1 MSTSRGMRA
10 LPAFLLGTI
19 VCAQTLPQAASSNAP
34 EISAHDAPATFSSRV
49 NLVMVPV
56 VVRDA
61 QGRAIGNLE
70 KGDFQLFDKG
80 KLQGITKFSIEKPGA
95 PVIAT
100 VAATDEAA
108 PDKPPIEH
116 RPVPERFI
124 AYLFDDLHL
133 NPGDL
138 ARVRQAA
145 DRNLGETLEPI
156 DRAAIFTTSGKV
168 MLDFTDDRAKLHDAL
183 DRILPQTSALPAP
196 GTECP
201 DLSYYMADAI
211 QNKNDTLLF
220 QEAVN
225 EYLTCNPPPN
235 SDPASVQAA
244 TQVAEAAVR
253 GMVSR
258 AVAVGEEESHV
269 TLTVVK
275 DVIRR
280 ISAVPGSRSIVLVS
294 PGFYLTDIQR
304 NEEGDV
310 LDRAIRGNVT
320 ISSLDARGVYALIPG
335 GDASQPEPVQA
346 DGSQIKT
353 QYVIQNATADS
364 DVMGE
369 LAEGTGGTF
378 FQNDNGLK
386 QGFRE
391 LATQPEY
398 IYLLGFS
405 PQNLKMDGQFH
416 RLKVVVKNPKN
427 LSLQAR
433 RGYFAPN
440 HLIDPV
446 QEAKDEIQEAVFSRD
461 EIQDIPVDLH
471 MQFFK
476 ASAESAALTVLA
488 RVDIKHLHFRKAGDR
503 NDDTLTIVS
512 GVFDRNGNFV
522 TGIQKTVDMRLRDQT
537 LAALPPSGIVVKS
550 VLNVVPGSYM
560 VRLVVRDSEGQTM
573 AARNGAVD
581 IP

>member
-1 MSTSRGMRA
+1 MSTSRCTGA
-10 LPAFLLGTI
+10 LPALLLGAI
-19 VCAQTLPQAASSNAP
+19 LCAQTPPNATSSNAP

-61 QGRAIGNLE
+61 QGHAIGNLE

-80 KLQGITKFSIEKPGA
+80 KLQDITKFSIEKPGA
-95 PVIAT
+95 PVITT
-100 VAATDEAA
+100 VAATDETA
-108 PDKPPIEH
+108 PDKPPLEH
-116 RPVPERFI
+116 GPVPERFI

-145 DRNLGETLEPI
+145 DRNLAETLEPI
-156 DRAAIFTTSGKV
+156 DRAAIYTTSGKV
-168 MLDFTDDRAKLHDAL
+168 MLDFTDDHAKLHDAL

-211 QNKNDTLLF
+211 QNKNDTLLLA
-220 QEAVN
+220 EAVN
-225 EYLTCNPPPN
+225 EYLTCNPPPS
-235 SDPASVQAA
+235 SDQASVQAA
-244 TQVAEAAVR
+244 TQQAEAVVR

-258 AVAVGEEESHV
+258 TVAVGEEESHV

-320 ISSLDARGVYALIPG
+320 ISSLDARGVYTLVPG
-335 GDASQPEPVQA
+335 GDAGQPEPVQA

-353 QYVIQNATADS
+353 QYVIQSATADS

-369 LAEGTGGTF
+369 LAEGTGGNF
-378 FQNDNGLK
+378 FQNNNGLK

-405 PQNLKMDGQFH
+405 SQNLKMDGKFH

-427 LSLQAR
+427 VSLQAR

-488 RVDIKHLHFRKAGDR
+488 RVDVKHLHYRKAGDR

-522 TGIQKTVDMRLRDQT
+522 TGLQKTVDMRLRDQT
-537 LAALPPSGIVVKS
+537 LAAIPASGIVVKS
-550 VLNVVPGSYM
+550 VLNVMPGSYM